1 MKDSISLNSQFV
13 DRVRGRLANI
23 YGDRAEVVLPRVL
36 NLIEEHTPQHG
47 AGRSGRWDQ
56 RDVVLITYGDQVS
69 DSTGTPLS
77 TLRKFLTSNQ
87 LDECINTVHI
97 LPFCPYSSDDGFS
110 VIDYRAVD
118 LALGSWD
125 DIVPLREHFEL
136 MFDLVLN
143 HTSQQSRWF
152 QDYLAGKEPYTRY
165 FIETEQDEDLSA
177 VTRPRSLPLLTPFET
192 SRGTRHVW
200 TTFSA
205 DQIDLNFAE
214 PEVLI
219 EMLDIL
225 LFYVQQGARFVRL
238 DAIAYLW
245 KEIGTACIHLPRTHE
260 VVKLMRD
267 VLDVVAPHVILLT
280 ETNVPHKENVSYFG
294 DGDEAHMVYQFSLPP
309 LLLEA
314 TLAQDAVPLKRWLL
328 DLEAAPPGTTY
339 FNFTASHDGVG
350 VRPLEGL
357 ISEERFFALVDGVK
371 RRGGLVSTMRKPDGR
386 DTPYEL
392 NITYLDALSDP
403 ERPDPQWHCRRF
415 LTSQAIMLAL
425 RGIPGVYFHSLVGT
439 SNDHSGVQTSGQPR
453 RINRRKFALA
463 ELSDAVSANGS
474 IQQLVFQGY
483 QHLLRT
489 RASQPAFHP
498 DADQIVWDTSDP
510 AIVAFSRTSSDGGQ
524 TILVIAN
531 LSDHEKR
538 FQYSPHTEMRPSKDL
553 LSGEPV
559 GADGLVH
566 LEPFQVVWAEA
577 E

>member
-1 MKDSISLNSQFV
+1 MDAQFG
-13 DRVRGRLANI
+13 DRVCSRLRSI
-23 YGDRAEVVLPRVL
+23 YGDRGDVVLPRFL
-36 NLIEEHTPQHG
+36 NLLNDYTAKQGVE
-47 AGRSGRWDQ
+47 RSERWDQ
-56 RDVVLITYGDQVS
+56 RDMVLITYGDQVGGS
-69 DSTGTPLS
+69 GQTPLS
-77 TLRKFLTSNQ
+77 TLREFLTSNR

-118 LALGSWD
+118 PALGRWSD
-125 DIVPLREHFEL
+125 VQRLNENFEL

-152 QDYLAGKEPYTRY
+152 QDYLAGNEPCIRY
-165 FIETEQDEDLSA
+165 FIEAEPGQDLSA

-192 SRGTRHVW
+192 SRGPRHLW
-200 TTFSA
+200 TTFSP

-214 PEVLI
+214 PDLLI

-225 LFYVQQGARFVRL
+225 LYYVQQGARIVRL

-245 KEIGTACIHLPRTHE
+245 KEIGTACIHLPQTHE

-267 VLDVVAPHVILLT
+267 VLDAVAPYVVLLT

-314 TLAQDAVPLKRWLL
+314 MLAQDAVPLKRWLL

-357 ISEERFFALVDGVK
+357 ISEERFSALVDAAK
-371 RRGGLVSTMRKPDGR
+371 RRGGLVSTMRNSDGR

-403 ERPDPQWHCRRF
+403 KNPDPQWHCRRF
-415 LTSQAIMLAL
+415 LTSQAIMLSL
-425 RGIPGVYFHSLVGT
+425 RGIPGIYFHSLVGT
-439 SNDHSGVQTSGQPR
+439 SNDHSGAQASGQPR
-453 RINRRKFALA
+453 RINRPKFAITELA
-463 ELSDAVSANGS
+463 DALSTHGS

-483 QHLLRT
+483 QHLLKT
-489 RASQPAFHP
+489 RARQPAFHP
-498 DADQIVWDTSDP
+498 NADQVVWDTSDP
-510 AIVAFSRTSSDGGQ
+510 AIVAFSRTSPGGDQ

-531 LSDHEKR
+531 LSDHDKR
-538 FQYSPHTEMRPSKDL
+538 FQYSQHTKMRPSKDL
-553 LSGEPV
+553 LAGKPI
-559 GADGLVH
+559 GADGFVD
-566 LEPFQVVWAEA
+566 LERYQIVWAEVA
-577 E
+577 K